1 MIQASAPTRSR
12 YNAMRILPVLLIAAA
27 ASACATT
34 GSQPAGPAPVEA
46 AVADTQ
52 PARLADATARE
63 LAHLARFEP
72 ETLDR
77 VYPELRALAA
87 ALVGVDAAAPGEGA
101 ALPASAAAAATPQGL
116 PEAPEMSGGVSLMHA
131 IHLASYRRED
141 TARRGWRELRANHPV
156 LADLDARLELAHIPG
171 QGDFLRLKAGPFD
184 SGAAALEAC
193 GALRPSGQ
201 YCQAADFTGRT
212 LDAPAAETGG

>member
-1 MIQASAPTRSR
+1 
-12 YNAMRILPVLLIAAA
+12 MRILPAILIAAA

-34 GSQPAGPAPVEA
+34 GSQPGPEAPAGA

-101 ALPASAAAAATPQGL
+101 ALPAPAASGGPSHDLAGP
-116 PEAPEMSGGVSLMHA
+116 PDMSGGASLMHA
-131 IHLASYRRED
+131 VHLASYRREAM
-141 TARRGWRELRANHPV
+141 ARRGWEELQANHPV

-212 LDAPAAETGG
+212 LGDPAPETGG

>member
-1 MIQASAPTRSR
+1 MTQASEPTRSR
-12 YNAMRILPVLLIAAA
+12 YNAMKILPAILLAAA

-34 GSQPAGPAPVEA
+34 GTQPRADAPVEA

-87 ALVGVDAAAPGEGA
+87 ALVGVDAAMAGDGPALPPEPAAGA
-101 ALPASAAAAATPQGL
+101 AHALPD
-116 PEAPEMSGGVSLMHA
+116 APDMSGGASLMHA
-131 IHLASYRRED
+131 VHLASYRREE
-141 TARRGWRELRANHPV
+141 TARRGWVELKAGYPV

-184 SGAAALEAC
+184 SGAAALEVC

-201 YCQAADFTGRT
+201 YCRATDFTGRT
-212 LDAPAAETGG
+212 LGDPAAETGG

>member
-1 MIQASAPTRSR
+1 MTQASEPTRSR
-12 YNAMRILPVLLIAAA
+12 YNAMKILPVLLLAAA
-27 ASACATT
+27 AGACATT
-34 GSQPAGPAPVEA
+34 GTPPRADAPVEA
-46 AVADTQ
+46 AIADTQ

-87 ALVGVDAAAPGEGA
+87 ALVGVDTAMAGEGPPLPAAAPAGA
-101 ALPASAAAAATPQGL
+101 AQALPD
-116 PEAPEMSGGVSLMHA
+116 APDMSGGASLMHA
-131 IHLASYRRED
+131 VHLASYRRED
-141 TARRGWRELRANHPV
+141 TARRGWLELKAVHPV

-201 YCQAADFTGRT
+201 YCQATDFTGRT
-212 LDAPAAETGG
+212 LGDPAAETGG

>member
-1 MIQASAPTRSR
+1 MTQASEPTRSR
-12 YNAMRILPVLLIAAA
+12 YNAMRILPVLLLAAA
-27 ASACATT
+27 AGACATT
-34 GSQPAGPAPVEA
+34 GTQPRTDAPVEA
-46 AVADTQ
+46 AIADTQ
-52 PARLADATARE
+52 SARLADATARE

-87 ALVGVDAAAPGEGA
+87 ALVGVDMMAEGDGPDLPAAPSPAPAQSLAAAPD
-101 ALPASAAAAATPQGL
+101 
-116 PEAPEMSGGVSLMHA
+116 MSGGTSLMHA
-131 IHLASYRRED
+131 VHLASYRRED
-141 TARRGWRELRANHPV
+141 TARRGWDELRANHPV

-193 GALRPSGQ
+193 GTLRPSGQ
-201 YCQAADFTGRT
+201 YCQAADFTGRA